1 MEPYIK
7 KYFSQ
12 VSEEQAGKNYFRVI
26 VLDQDEKLSFDEL
39 KEMVPLLPRGWFEL
53 SRLSKADRI
62 EFVRDFWIS
71 KLPYHP
77 DSTPKLMQFFAGI
90 EDIGI
95 VVAERHFSESFE
107 VHMIYALSEG
117 RGFFHG
123 AIPITDEESL
133 SLQKLFPDLILPQDY
148 LAFLQIH
155 SGFSKSTDSGI
166 IPPCRLKECLERF
179 SKLVTR
185 DSPLLTTKGKAVNP
199 HSLIPFYESFGMP
212 FYQCFWQDWYPENE
226 MGNVYYS
233 GSENSISDPVD
244 RSVAIDEMA
253 FPTFLD
259 WLFFYLERL
268 I

>member
-12 VSEEQAGKNYFRVI
+12 VSEEQAGKNYFKVV
-26 VLDQDEKLSFDEL
+26 VLEPDEGTSWEEL
-39 KEMVPLLPRGWFEL
+39 KKEVPLLPRGWFEL
-53 SRLSKADRI
+53 SRLKREDRI
-62 EFVRDFWIS
+62 EFTRDFWIS

-77 DSTPKLMQFFAGI
+77 ESLEKITQFFGTI

-95 VVAERHFSESFE
+95 VVAQRHFSEQFE
-107 VHMIYALSEG
+107 VHMIYALKEE

-123 AIPITDEESL
+123 AVPLTEGELIA
-133 SLQKLFPDLILPQDY
+133 LQALFPDLILPKDY

-155 SGFSKSTDSGI
+155 NGFSKSTDSGVI
-166 IPPCRLKECLERF
+166 ASHRLECCLERF
-179 SKLVTR
+179 FKLAER
-185 DSPLLTTKGKAVNP
+185 EPLLLTTKGKAVNP

-212 FYQCFWQDWYPENE
+212 FYQCFWKDWYPESE

-233 GSENSISDPVD
+233 GSQNSISDPVD
-244 RSVAIDEMA
+244 KTLSIDEMA

-268 I
+268 V